1 MCGFFDC
8 VFIDNNILG
17 VVGII
22 VHVAYNKV
30 ANVMLG
36 FKILSFSASFGNV
49 YLGLGSINIFSIS
62 SFIDH
67 VNY

>member
-1 MCGFFDC
+1 MT
-8 VFIDNNILG
+8 VFLLITIILG
-17 VVGII
+17 VVGIV

-36 FKILSFSASFGNV
+36 FKILIFSVSFGNV
-49 YLGLGSINIFSIS
+49 YLGLGSINVFSIS

-67 VNY
+67 VHC